1 MINHD
6 KALENSQLCTYFT
19 EKMYWRTCSSIYGNV
34 LKIVTVE
41 NDTKFP

>member
-1 MINHD
+1 MIRHWKTHNYVLISL
-6 KALENSQLCTYFT
+6 K
-19 EKMYWRTCSSIYGNV
+19 KMYGRTCSSIYGNV